1 MLIVLCNTTNN
12 KERKLKAMN
21 TTTNHTNHETEPD
34 QAMENALAAL
44 ARSYGD
50 THINRLKREIEL
62 SDEFRKKH
70 DGGARVSELQLMQLL
85 IDSGDTWGAFT
96 TFYNRAY
103 RRGYRAGEKTTKE
116 RLKTKRK

>member
-21 TTTNHTNHETEPD
+21 TTTNRETEPA
-34 QAMENALAAL
+34 QALENALAAL

-70 DGGARVSELQLMQLL
+70 DGGARVSELQLMHLL

-96 TFYNRAY
+96 TFYNLAY

-116 RLKTKRK
+116 RLKTKQRK